1 MVFQQSL
8 LKKACFIAKIS
19 GLAMVRPASSDFWK
33 APLEKPTGH
42 RQVKIS
48 FYHLNYLIY
57 MTPYT
62 LEAAMQILSVYDSY
76 T

>member
-1 MVFQQSL
+1 MVSKHCLILTKDQ
-8 LKKACFIAKIS
+8 
-19 GLAMVRPASSDFWK
+19 D
-33 APLEKPTGH
+33 LEKPTGH
-42 RQVKIS
+42 RTVKIS
-48 FYHLNYLIY
+48 FYRLNYLLY

>member
-1 MVFQQSL
+1 MVSKHCLIVIKDQ
-8 LKKACFIAKIS
+8 
-19 GLAMVRPASSDFWK
+19 D
-33 APLEKPTGH
+33 LEKPTGH
-42 RQVKIS
+42 RPVKIS
-48 FYHLNYLIY
+48 FYRLNYPLY

>member
-1 MVFQQSL
+1 MQNGLKTL
-8 LKKACFIAKIS
+8 LNFNQRSRLREAN
-19 GLAMVRPASSDFWK
+19 WTQ
-33 APLEKPTGH
+33 TGKNIILY
-42 RQVKIS
+42 R
-48 FYHLNYLIY
+48 LNYLLY

>member
-1 MVFQQSL
+1 MVSKHCVILIKDQ
-8 LKKACFIAKIS
+8 
-19 GLAMVRPASSDFWK
+19 D
-33 APLEKPTGH
+33 LEKPTGH

-48 FYHLNYLIY
+48 FYRLNYLLY

-62 LEAAMQILSVYDSY
+62 LEAAMQILSGYDSY